1 LNPADL
7 LPRFAHFLARLP
19 LYKQILLGFA
29 TSVFLGELIQRRF
42 FPRSGFYAGWQAVF
56 RAIGLFW
63 TTVILSIVYFLS
75 VSLVSAVMKLR
86 GKDPLDRRLDG
97 ESSFWQAY
105 EPNPLGPAAAAR
117 HQF

>member
-29 TSVFLGELIQRRF
+29 TTVFVGELVQRRF
-42 FPRSGFYAGWQAVF
+42 FPRSRFYAGWQAVF

-75 VSLVSAVMKLR
+75 VSLVSVVVKLK
-86 GKDPLDRRLDG
+86 GKDPLNRQVG
-97 ESSFWQAY
+97 SEATFWQAY